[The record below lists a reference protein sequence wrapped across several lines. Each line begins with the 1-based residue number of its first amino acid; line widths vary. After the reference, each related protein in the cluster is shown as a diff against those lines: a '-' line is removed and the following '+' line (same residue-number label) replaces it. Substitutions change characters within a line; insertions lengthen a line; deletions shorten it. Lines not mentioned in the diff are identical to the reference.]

1 MRDEKSVKE
10 GEGPLRAAWIILL
23 PEKLKITE
31 ISSKALPLQK
41 QFSTNKEFSKLWV
54 LEIVHNKLS

>member
-41 QFSTNKEFSKLWV
+41 QFSTNKEFSKLW
-54 LEIVHNKLS
+54 ST

>member
-10 GEGPLRAAWIILL
+10 GERPLRAAWINLL
-23 PEKLKITE
+23 AEKLKITK

-41 QFSTNKEFSKLWV
+41 QFNTNKESSKLQ
-54 LEIVHNKLS
+54 NT

>member
-10 GEGPLRAAWIILL
+10 GEGPLRAAWINLL
-23 PEKLKITE
+23 PGELKITK

-41 QFSTNKEFSKLWV
+41 QFSTNKESSKLQ
-54 LEIVHNKLS
+54 ST

>member
-10 GEGPLRAAWIILL
+10 GEGPLRAAWINLL
-23 PEKLKITE
+23 PGELKITK

-41 QFSTNKEFSKLWV
+41 QFSTNKESSKLQSTWN
-54 LEIVHNKLS
+54 II